1 MLTPEQQAE
10 RLKGIGASEVAA
22 VCGLSPWRKPVDIYA
37 VKRGLIAPFEGNE
50 FTKHGNGLE
59 PYICQQFEE
68 ATGAKMLTV
77 AEYCGTPEA
86 LERFGSD
93 EIAYAIKYGMLRSP
107 ATAPVFASPDR
118 IARFADG
125 LCCVEAKNVGE
136 RQSDKWG
143 DTSSDKY
150 PVEYY
155 IQVQSQL
162 AVTGLKTGYLCAFI
176 GGNDFRW
183 YRIERDAE
191 TIRMLIDRCK
201 TFWDNHVL
209 TGEPPG
215 EINDSAAWKAVLK
228 DRFPTAGKN
237 KKSVVTVPDDDPDM
251 MEAVDAARSMKALK
265 VRLETA
271 KNRLQERI
279 GDGYKIENATLSA
292 VLVASDKPTVSTDWK
307 AACKEANVPAD
318 IIARH
323 TKTGEPKAPYVK
335 LTVGGDEDE

>member
-22 VCGLSPWRKPVDIYA
+22 VCGFGWDKPIDIYA
-37 VKRGLIAPFEGNE
+37 VKRGLIGPKVETE
-50 FTKHGNGLE
+50 PMRHGNGLE
-59 PYICQQFEE
+59 PYIVSCFESE
-68 ATGAKMLTV
+68 TKAKILTV
-77 AEYCGTPEA
+77 AEYCQTREA
-86 LERFGSD
+86 NEHFSGAEL
-93 EIAYAIKYGMLRSP
+93 AYALKFGMLTTP
-107 ATAPVFASPDR
+107 VTAPVFASPDR

-125 LCCVEAKNVGE
+125 LCAVEAKNVGAPMGF
-136 RQSDKWG
+136 KWG
-143 DTSSDKY
+143 PTGGDKF
-150 PVEYY
+150 PTEYY
-155 IQVQSQL
+155 IQVQAQL
-162 AVTGLKTGYLCAFI
+162 AVTRLNVGFLCALI

-183 YRIERDAE
+183 YRIERDND

-209 TGEPPG
+209 PGIPPG

-228 DRFPTAGKN
+228 DRFPAAGKN

-323 TKTGEPKAPYVK
+323 TKTGEPKASYVK
-335 LTVGGDEDE
+335 LTVEWDEDE